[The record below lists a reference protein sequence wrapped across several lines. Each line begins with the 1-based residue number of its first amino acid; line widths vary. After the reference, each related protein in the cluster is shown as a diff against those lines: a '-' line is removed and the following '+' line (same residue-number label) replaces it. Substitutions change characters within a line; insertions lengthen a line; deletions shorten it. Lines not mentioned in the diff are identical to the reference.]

1 MQQATSQIRDFLQ
14 YVALQFIE
22 HPEQAQLRVG
32 QPEENHISLRLI
44 LAHEDVAQLIGRGGF
59 TASAIRN
66 VVNSVAARENI
77 KVTLR
82 IHSVEEEQQR
92 LAEIEAKE
100 IIED

>member
-1 MQQATSQIRDFLQ
+1 MQEATAQVKDFLQ
-14 YVALQFIE
+14 YIALSFIE
-22 HPEQAQLRVG
+22 HPDQAQLRVG
-32 QPEENHISLRLI
+32 QSEDGHLSFRLI
-44 LAHEDVAQLIGRGGF
+44 LAHEDVAQLIGRNGF

-92 LAEIEAKE
+92 MAELEAKE
-100 IIED
+100 IIE